1 MRSSLDGNSMS
12 GSRSKDPS
20 SILNLKHRPL
30 YWLALLIVVSVAFQ
44 FYHLSHLSMDG
55 TSSTIYNGIPQPYPS
70 PVKTTSKVQLLAPPV
85 VDDGKSFGAC
95 LIIMDDNHFLTE
107 WLAYHYHTLPLKR
120 LIVAIDP
127 RSSTS
132 PTSILDRYRSR
143 GLMNITE
150 WHETDF
156 MPPHLLGRHAKLS
169 HDDQE
174 GLLQLYVFRQ
184 IHFYN
189 KCMAVLEMENRTWTA
204 MIDTDEYILPNPFAD
219 SKFRLQSTENRTIYD
234 LLQAN
239 PTIHPMMNNGCVSM
253 HRLQFGY
260 QESKASQV
268 QQLVPEGW
276 SGMDYLTTRFRYHA
290 GVTNKK
296 ANKMA
301 KCMIDLSSLNGDTL
315 AFHPDNINAHMPL
328 KTKCRSTWFRIE
340 NKESPFVTYHY
351 SGSWEQWDYRND
363 FRPKRKRESFAGLR
377 FNINEY
383 QDDSIR
389 PWLGEFVGR
398 NGHELAHHLLKG
410 AGRLEPKVVNH
421 TVFRMTES
429 VRMPL
434 GANV

>member
-1 MRSSLDGNSMS
+1 M
-12 GSRSKDPS
+12 SRSR
-20 SILNLKHRPL
+20 SILKYRPL
-30 YWLALLIVVSVAFQ
+30 HWLALLIVVSVAFQ
-44 FYHLSHLSMDG
+44 FHHLSHLSLDG
-55 TSSTIYNGIPQPYPS
+55 TSSTVHYGIPQPCPP
-70 PVKTTSKVQLLAPPV
+70 PVKTTSKSRQLPPPV

-95 LIIMDDNHFLTE
+95 LIIMDDNHFLSE

-156 MPPHLLGRHAKLS
+156 MPPHLLGKHAKLL

-174 GLLQLYVFRQ
+174 GLLRLYIERQ

-189 KCMAVLEMENRTWTA
+189 KCMAVLELEKRTWTA

-219 SKFRLQSTENRTIYD
+219 PKFRLQAPTKNRTIYD

-239 PTIHPMMNNGCVSM
+239 PTIHPMMRNGCVSM
-253 HRLQFGY
+253 HRLQFGF
-260 QESKASQV
+260 QESNALQV

-276 SGMDYLTTRFRYHA
+276 NGMDYLTTRFRYHA
-290 GVTNKK
+290 GVANRK

-301 KCMIDLSSLNGDTL
+301 KCMIDLSSLKGDTL
-315 AFHPDNINAHMPL
+315 VFHPDNINAHMPL
-328 KTKCRSTWFRIE
+328 KDKCRATWFRME

-363 FRPKRKRESFAGLR
+363 FRTKRKREFFEGLR

-389 PWLGEFVGR
+389 PWLADFVGR
-398 NGHELAHHLLKG
+398 NGHELARQLLQG
-410 AGRLEPKVVNH
+410 AGQLEPKVVNH
-421 TVFRMTES
+421 TVFRS
-429 VRMPL
+429 VGKTL
-434 GANV
+434 DANA